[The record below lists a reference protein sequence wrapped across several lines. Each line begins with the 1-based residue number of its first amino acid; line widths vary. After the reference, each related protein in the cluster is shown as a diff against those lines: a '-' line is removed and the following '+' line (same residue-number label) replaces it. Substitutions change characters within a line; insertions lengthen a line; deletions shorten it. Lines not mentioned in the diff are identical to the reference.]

1 MTISPSTDLYLL
13 KLPIELNDE
22 NQLTFDDAT
31 AQATY
36 FLSLD
41 KIGDT
46 DFSYQ
51 RRESAIRY
59 PAHIDSIIQYNYVM
73 YKNENY
79 SSKWF
84 YARIMNMEYI
94 NDGMTLI
101 QIEED
106 AFQTWQFELNYTTC
120 FVEREHVMDDTIGLH
135 TIPEDIET
143 GEYEIVDKKNI
154 PLYESATPATDW
166 CICFCVT
173 KLPSGISGIVG
184 DSMSMGGV
192 FSSLQF
198 FAIASPIKELHPDPT
213 VPIVYGEL
221 LLAARAV
228 IRGYEVDG
236 TVTSD
241 AIKNVYMIPRSAVET
256 NPLGGPTE
264 WEALSG
270 ATVQLYA
277 VNDSMATTGTPWQ
290 QKQLLAGNYQPMNN
304 KLYCWPYSY
313 AYFSNKAGDQLVVR
327 WEDFPTETIG
337 TGANAT
343 TAKTINYKTVMVPS
357 TSLSA
362 KLYLTKYK
370 GYNEG
375 QSYGEKPYEY
385 GINFAK
391 APVCAWTTDYYL
403 NWLTQN
409 GVNQATSIVG
419 AGVGGALGI
428 AGAAI
433 AGGPVGLAIAGAI
446 AGTSMAVANAIGS
459 QHQASVT
466 PNNAN
471 GDVTSADVMFA
482 YNRCSMSLY
491 FMSVRPE
498 YAYMAD
504 SYFNAYGYKVN
515 ELKTPNITGR
525 VNWNFV
531 KTVGSAIHAD
541 IPQDSCDR
549 INKMFDNGITF
560 WHHPQTFRDYWQPN
574 DIISPS
580 A

>member
-22 NQLTFDDAT
+22 NQVTFDDAS

-51 RRESAIRY
+51 RRDNAIRY

-73 YKNENY
+73 YKNDNY
-79 SSKWF
+79 SNKWF

-94 NDGMTLI
+94 NDGMTLVT
-101 QIEED
+101 IEED
-106 AFQTWQFELNYTTC
+106 AFQTWQFDLQYSMC
-120 FVEREHVMDDTIGLH
+120 FVEREHVMDDTIGMH
-135 TIPEDIET
+135 TIPEDLDT
-143 GEYEIVDKKNI
+143 GEYQIIDKKNI
-154 PLYESATPATDW
+154 PLYESTTPATDW

-173 KLPSGISGIVG
+173 DIPVSPINGTPLSI
-184 DSMSMGGV
+184 GGV
-192 FSSLQF
+192 FNSLQF
-198 FAIASPIKELHPDPT
+198 FAIASPIKELHPDPS
-213 VPIVYGEL
+213 VPVVYSEL

-228 IRGYEVDG
+228 IKGYEQNSG
-236 TVTSD
+236 LTSD
-241 AIKNVYMIPRSAVET
+241 AIKNMYMVPRSAVNT
-256 NPLGGPTE
+256 NILGGPTE
-264 WEALSG
+264 WEAISG
-270 ATVQLYA
+270 ATVQLYPL
-277 VNDSMATTGTPWQ
+277 NDSMATTGTPWQ
-290 QKQLLAGNYQPMNN
+290 QSQYLAGNYLPANN

-313 AYFSNKAGDQLVVR
+313 AYFSNKAGDQLVVH
-327 WEDFPTETIG
+327 WEDFPTETVG
-337 TGANAT
+337 SGSDAN
-343 TAKTINYKTVMVPS
+343 TAKTINYKIAMVPS
-357 TSLSA
+357 ASLSA

-370 GYNEG
+370 GYTEG
-375 QSYGEKPYEY
+375 SSYGERPYEY

-409 GVNQATSIVG
+409 GVNQATSI
-419 AGVGGALGI
+419 AGTAVGGAMGI
-428 AGAAI
+428 AGAALL
-433 AGGPVGLAIAGAI
+433 GGPIGLAIAGAVV
-446 AGTSMAVANAIGS
+446 GTSMAVANAMGA

-482 YNRCSMSLY
+482 YNRCAMSLY
-491 FMSVRPE
+491 YMSVRPE
-498 YAYMAD
+498 YAYQID
-504 SYFNAYGYKVN
+504 SYFSAYGYKVN
-515 ELKTPNITGR
+515 ELKIPNITGR

-541 IPQDSCDR
+541 IPQSSCDR
-549 INKMFDNGITF
+549 INKMFDTGITF

-574 DIISPS
+574 DIIEPS
-580 A
+580 L